1 MNSEPSIRRAGHLV
15 LAAAWALGSTACD
28 DSSTE
33 PEEGT
38 PVVVTLAVAD
48 APAHDGEEYN
58 PGCITGPESPST
70 LSATCPVL
78 RWAGYEYWAM
88 GFSDNRSSMAMH
100 AYDADGEL
108 RNVEERTGARYVYA
122 IEVDETA
129 ETVTFRGQ
137 VDHTITMTWDELRDL
152 R

>member
-1 MNSEPSIRRAGHLV
+1 MNSGPTIRRAGHFV
-15 LAAAWALGSTACD
+15 LAAAWALTSTAC

-33 PEEGT
+33 PPEEGT
-38 PVVVTLAVAD
+38 PAVVTLAVAD
-48 APAHDGEEYN
+48 APAFNAEEYY

-70 LSATCPVL
+70 ISVTCPVL
-78 RWAGYEYWAM
+78 RWAGFEYWAM
-88 GFSDNRSSMAMH
+88 SFGDNRSSMAIH

-108 RNVEERTGARYVYA
+108 QNVEERTGARYLYA
-122 IEVDETA
+122 IEIDETT

-137 VDHTITMTWDELRDL
+137 VDSAITMTWDELRDL